1 MFSLQHLKT
10 MFPLAKL
17 IGSALMAMSVTACM
31 VGPDF
36 VQPTAKLQDDYARAA
51 QSEFTESFN
60 SSKDKL
66 LNPVTWWTSFKDPTL
81 NQLLKRAADENLS
94 LQSAA
99 LRIFQARAQLGVA
112 DASLLPVVN
121 LTGSST
127 QNNMPS
133 QGTSP
138 LMSSGVSVTNNALL
152 TASWEIDFWGKYRRG
167 IESSLST
174 YIATVATF
182 YSADVSLAADVAN
195 TYINIRNFDT
205 LISVAKTNLAL
216 QEESLRIAD
225 SRFKNGATSLL
236 DLNQA
241 QALYEQTKSQ
251 IPGLIASLKKNHY
264 AMSILLGETPDY
276 YEKTFGSTVGSLS
289 SPPELD
295 VGIPKD
301 LLRRRPD
308 VLQAEFEAAAQS
320 ALIGVNVANLYPSF
334 SLSGYFGFQTITPSG
349 SSTPSL
355 FSWDNKT
362 TSLAGGF
369 TFPVFYRGAIVD
381 QIRVQDAVFQQS
393 ILSYQNKVLNAQK
406 EVQEALITISTTR
419 SASADLKKAVVAA
432 QSAADLALQRY
443 KGGQSDYST
452 VIQAQQ
458 QLLSIQNSAVQ
469 SNTSNL
475 LGYVSAFKSL
485 GGGWSGEM
493 KIPALPV
500 AMVGEMEKRTDWGK
514 ALMLS
519 NDPRLVQPSENKQ

>member
-1 MFSLQHLKT
+1 
-10 MFPLAKL
+10 MFPSQLLQKISSFLKLATPV
-17 IGSALMAMSVTACM
+17 ALACSVTACM

-36 VQPTAKLQDDYARAA
+36 TKPSAKLQEEYAKAS
-51 QSEFTESFN
+51 QTEFTEAFN
-60 SSKDKL
+60 SPSDKL
-66 LNPVTWWTSFKDPTL
+66 LNPVAWWTSFKDPTL
-81 NQLLKRAADENLS
+81 NQLLTRAAKENLT

-112 DASLLPVVN
+112 DATLLPSIN
-121 LTGSST
+121 LQGSST
-127 QNNMPS
+127 QNNVPA
-133 QGTSP
+133 QGIASIFG
-138 LMSSGVSVTNNALL
+138 SGVSVTNNALV

-167 IESSLST
+167 IESTLST
-174 YIATVATF
+174 YVSTVATY

-195 TYINIRNFDT
+195 TYINVRNYET
-205 LISVAKTNLAL
+205 LIDVAKTNLAL
-216 QEESLRIAD
+216 QAESLRIAN
-225 SRFKNGATSLL
+225 SRFKNGSTSLL

-241 QALYEQTKSQ
+241 QAQYEQTKSQ
-251 IPGLIASLKKNHY
+251 IPGLIASVKKYHY

-276 YEKTFGSTVGSLS
+276 YEKNFGQTKGTLV
-289 SPPELD
+289 SPAELD

-308 VLQAEFEAAAQS
+308 VLQAEFDAAAQS

-349 SSTPSL
+349 SSQQSL

-362 TSLAGGF
+362 TSLSGGF
-369 TFPVFYRGAIVD
+369 AFPLFYRGAIVD

-393 ILSYQNKVLNAQK
+393 VLNYQNKVLNAQK

-419 SASADLKKAVVAA
+419 SATIDLKKAVIAA

-443 KGGQSDYST
+443 KAGQTDYNT
-452 VIQAQQ
+452 VIVAQQ
-458 QLLSIQNSAVQ
+458 QLLSIENTAVQ
-469 SNTSNL
+469 TSTNTL

-500 AMVGEMEKRTDWGK
+500 AMVEQMEKRTDWGK
-514 ALMLS
+514 ALMIS